1 VGAIA
6 ERLALCPGDDATW
19 PTPWRQRRNAVAA
32 IYPREITPAVLD
44 GTSCAQ
50 GGLKGRM
57 STFRFLPT
65 PHYDASVQNLFSH
78 APIQVQEISMSNKT
92 GDVAAPDLAADVAAL
107 RADIARL
114 SDTIAG
120 LMRGQADAAG
130 AAVKGTVGD
139 VRNQLSQAAS
149 HAQDSAFGA
158 AADLERRI
166 DKNPLTA
173 VLIAAAIGVA
183 LGMMSKSRR

>member
-1 VGAIA
+1 
-6 ERLALCPGDDATW
+6 
-19 PTPWRQRRNAVAA
+19 
-32 IYPREITPAVLD
+32 
-44 GTSCAQ
+44 
-50 GGLKGRM
+50 
-57 STFRFLPT
+57 
-65 PHYDASVQNLFSH
+65 
-78 APIQVQEISMSNKT
+78 MSNKT

-130 AAVKGTVGD
+130 AAVKGAVGD
-139 VRNQLSQAAS
+139 ARDQLSQAAS
-149 HAQDSAFGA
+149 HAQDSAFGV

-173 VLIAAAIGVA
+173 VLIAAGIGMA
-183 LGMMSKSRR
+183 LGMMSKSRG